1 MNNEI
6 AQTIAQALDQ
16 QQFHSKFLST
26 ARANAQAMLTGR
38 THYVDDST
46 LRYFNSR
53 ITAAQPSTF
62 GLFYRIT
69 ESCSS
74 NYDGTGR
81 GFRTVLFDLN
91 GQTVYRPDLDSLH
104 STSAKAEKAFYAWF
118 ESFDPLAYYREELTT
133 HARRAH
139 KRAANLEAALS
150 QLAEE
155 ATA

>member
-1 MNNEI
+1 MNNET
-6 AQTIAQALDQ
+6 AQKIAQAFDQ
-16 QQFHSKFLST
+16 QQYHSKYLST
-26 ARANAQAMLTGR
+26 ARANAQAMLEGR
-38 THYVDDST
+38 THYVDDNT

-53 ITAAQPSTF
+53 ITGAQPSTF

-69 ESCSS
+69 ESCSRS
-74 NYDGTGR
+74 YDGTGR

-139 KRAANLEAALS
+139 KRAANLEAAIESLT
-150 QLAEE
+150 EE

>member
-1 MNNEI
+1 MNIQLANKI
-6 AQTIAQALDQ
+6 ADAYEQTL
-16 QQFHSKFLST
+16 FHSKYCTT
-26 ARANAQAMLTGR
+26 ARANAQSMLIGR
-38 THYVDDST
+38 THYVDDNT

-53 ITAAQPSTF
+53 ITGAQPSTF

-69 ESCSS
+69 ESCSRS
-74 NYDGTGR
+74 YDGTGR

-133 HARRAH
+133 HPRRTH
-139 KRAANLEAALS
+139 KRAANLEAAIESLT
-150 QLAEE
+150 EE

>member
-1 MNNEI
+1 MENNT
-6 AQTIAQALDQ
+6 AQTICQAFDQ
-16 QQFHSKFLST
+16 QQYHSKCLST

-69 ESCSS
+69 ESCSRS
-74 NYDGTGR
+74 YDGTGR
-81 GFRTVLFDLN
+81 GFRVVLFDLN
-91 GQTVYRPDLDSLH
+91 GQTIYRPDLDSLH
-104 STSAKAEKAFYAWF
+104 STAAKAEKAFYAWF

-139 KRAANLEAALS
+139 KRAANLEAAIES
-150 QLAEE
+150 ITEG